1 LATQNAVSALQKDL
15 SFKQNTASLYF
26 DEACVL
32 ERAAK
37 FSKKWRSQMRIG
49 VPAETRPGE
58 TRVALTPETAK
69 KLKAQGHSL
78 HVQSGAGL
86 AASVTDEAY
95 LAAGAE
101 VTDAASALACDMV
114 LKVSAPTDAE
124 LALMKSGAALVG
136 MLNPFDAAGLQ
147 SMATAGLTAFALEA
161 APRTTRAQSMDV
173 LSSQANIAGYKAVMM
188 AANQYQRFFPMLMT
202 AAGTVKAA
210 RVVILGVGVAGLQ
223 AIATAKRLGAVIEAS
238 DVRPSVK
245 EQVESLGG
253 KFIDVPYET
262 AEEKEAAEGV
272 GGYARPMPQSW
283 LDRQKTEVAKRVALA
298 DVVISTALIP
308 GRAAPVLVTAEMV
321 QSMKPGS
328 VIVDIAAGKAADGV
342 AGNCVLT
349 EAGKT
354 VQKHGVNIIGE
365 TNLPALVAADAS
377 ALYARNVLDFLKLVF
392 TQEGE
397 FKVDMEDDIVAACL
411 MTQAGDIKRK

>member
-1 LATQNAVSALQKDL
+1 
-15 SFKQNTASLYF
+15 
-26 DEACVL
+26 
-32 ERAAK
+32 
-37 FSKKWRSQMRIG
+37 MRIG
-49 VPAETRPGE
+49 VPAETRAGE
-58 TRVALTPETAK
+58 TRVAMTPETAK
-69 KLKAQGHSL
+69 KLKAQGHTL
-78 HVQSGAGL
+78 LVQSGAGL
-86 AASVTDEAY
+86 AASVTDAAYEAVGVEISD
-95 LAAGAE
+95 AAGALSCE
-101 VTDAASALACDMV
+101 LV
-114 LKVSAPTDAE
+114 LKVSAPSAAE
-124 LALMKSGAALVG
+124 LKHMKSGAALVG
-136 MLNPFDAAGLQ
+136 MLNPFDAEGLAQLAG
-147 SMATAGLTAFALEA
+147 AGLTSFALEA

-173 LSSQANIAGYKAVMM
+173 LSSQANIAGYKAVMV
-188 AANQYQRFFPMLMT
+188 ASDKYQRFFPMLMT

-272 GGYARPMPQSW
+272 GGYARPMPPSW
-283 LDRQKTEVAKRVALA
+283 LERQKVEVAKRVAMA

-308 GRAAPVLVTAEMV
+308 GRAAPVLVTEDMV
-321 QSMKPGS
+321 KSMKPGS

-342 AGNCVLT
+342 GGNCLLT

-354 VQKHGVNIIGE
+354 VVKHGVTLVGE

-377 ALYARNVLDFLKLVF
+377 SLYARNVLDFLKLVI
-392 TQEGE
+392 TKEGE

-411 MTQAGDIKRK
+411 MTQGGDVKRK